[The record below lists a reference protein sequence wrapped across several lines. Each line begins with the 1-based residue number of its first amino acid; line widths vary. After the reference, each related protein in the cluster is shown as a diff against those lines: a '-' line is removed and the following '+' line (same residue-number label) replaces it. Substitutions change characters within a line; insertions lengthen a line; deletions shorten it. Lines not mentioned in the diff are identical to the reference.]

1 MKKLLALVLALVMS
15 MSLVTISNAAFSD
28 ADKIDHKEAVEVMN
42 ALGVINGMPDGSFA
56 PAGNVTRAEMAKM
69 ITIISI
75 GAIDPAAFV
84 GTATDLTDINGH
96 WAEGYIKYCYSQ
108 GIIAGNGNG
117 VFAPNAKVTASEAA
131 KMLLVALGYNSD
143 VQGYTGAQWTINVA
157 RDAQLKGFYK
167 DLSVSALATLT
178 RDEAAQMMYNAVN
191 AKTIEERKTLN
202 SDGKVSTTYI
212 DNSTTLLENTFNAD
226 TTKGQLT
233 KLSYNSDKKEFT
245 YTVGTHAYTTT
256 ADFTGLYMQNVKVM
270 SKTENSKTTVY
281 GIYADDSKVVV
292 SAPYYQV
299 SDGSKNGEMKIDGTV
314 YKIEDNAKTLSTYYP
329 VKYNDTA
336 AAATPADASVAATV
350 KFIDLNGDG
359 EIDFGVYVPFTVAQV
374 TYAGAKSFTAGGNNY
389 TYENKGKTYTLST
402 DVKKDDQV
410 MIVAAANS
418 VTNKVEVTKLDVLTG
433 KVDATKGDTKVQI
446 NGTWYGKASGTAMN
460 LGDKY
465 DFVAVNN
472 FIVTTDAT
480 SATVK
485 TEDYVL
491 VTKKAVAAGFTG
503 NQVKILK
510 SDGTTEI
517 KDYGTKTGAV
527 DFGSVAEGTLYTID
541 DADQS
546 GKIVLKAIV
555 TSAAA
560 AGEKVGGFDG
570 YTAGTYAKDAGKDGK
585 IDGKAIADDA
595 VVFVKDTAKD
605 EYKVIA
611 GATLKQLTATN
622 AAGAAITTNK
632 NAYYNTSKT
641 TGYST
646 IVLAYVESTL
656 ASSTGVKYGYVTGDV
671 VKIKNSDDKT
681 VAQVTFWNGSEEVT
695 LTTNDTNAN
704 VVALTAKGQA
714 FSYKLDKDNNLTDV
728 TKLENT
734 TETAVVA
741 FDGESIKFDGDAQ
754 VYDVDKDTVIIYV
767 DTDAKTGV
775 DGGKVDLA
783 GKDASGNYVK
793 NVLRIVD
800 GDNDVNVLFVDIA
813 NDFVFVA

>member
-28 ADKIDHKEAVEVMN
+28 ADKIEHTEAVEVMN
-42 ALGVINGMPDGSFA
+42 ALGVINGIGDGSFD
-56 PAGNVTRAEMAKM
+56 PEGSVTRAQMAKM
-69 ITIISI
+69 ITIIML
-75 GAIDPAAFV
+75 GNVDADAFK
-84 GTATDLTDINGH
+84 GTTTDLKDINGH
-96 WAEGYIKYCYSQ
+96 WAEGFIKYCYSQ
-108 GIIAGNGNG
+108 GVIAGTGDGN
-117 VFAPNAKVTASEAA
+117 FAPNANVTAVEAA
-131 KMLLVALGYNSD
+131 KMLLVAIGYNAS
-143 VQGYTGAQWTINVA
+143 VQGYVGADWTINVI
-157 RDAQLKGFYK
+157 RDAQLSKLFK
-167 DLSVSALATLT
+167 DLSVTSTKVLT
-178 RDEAAQMMYNAVN
+178 RDEAAQMIYNAVN
-191 AKTIEERKTLN
+191 ANTIEKSSSVDRL
-202 SDGKVSTTYI
+202 SGKVTDIY
-212 DNSTTLLENTFNAD
+212 NANGVKLLVKTFNTDD

-245 YTVGTHAYTTT
+245 YTVDANTFTTT
-256 ADFTGLYMQNVKVM
+256 ADYTDLYMQNVKVM

-299 SDGSKNGEMKIDGTV
+299 SDGSKNYEMKIDGTV
-314 YKIEDNAKTLSTYYP
+314 YKIEDNAKTLTNYYP
-329 VKYNDTA
+329 VMYNADA
-336 AAATPADASVAATV
+336 DAATPADASVAATV

-359 EIDFGVYVPFTVAQV
+359 EIDFGVYVPFTVAEV

-402 DVKKDDQV
+402 DVKKDDKV
-410 MIVAAANS
+410 MVVAAANS

-446 NGTWYGKASGTAMN
+446 NGTWYGKASGTTMN

-480 SATVK
+480 STTVK

-491 VTKKAVAAGFTG
+491 VTKKATAAGFTG

-517 KDYGTKTGAV
+517 KDYGTKNGAV
-527 DFGSVAEGTLYTID
+527 DFSTVTEGTLYTID

-555 TSAAA
+555 TSASAS
-560 AGEKVGGFDG
+560 EKVGGFDG
-570 YTAGTYAKDAGKDGK
+570 YTANAYAKDAGKDGK

-605 EYKVIA
+605 EYKVIT
-611 GATLKQLTATN
+611 GATLKQLNAATN
-622 AAGAAITTNK
+622 H

-681 VAQVTFWNGSEEVT
+681 VAQITFWNGSEEVT
-695 LTTNDTNAN
+695 LTTNDTTAN
-704 VVALTAKGQA
+704 VSALTAKGQA

-728 TKLENT
+728 AKLNANT
-734 TETAVVA
+734 EAAVEA
-741 FDGESIKFDGDAQ
+741 FDGESIKFDSDSQ

-783 GKDASGNYVK
+783 GKDANNAYVK
-793 NVLRIVD
+793 NVLRVVD
-800 GDNDVNVLFVDIA
+800 TDHDVNVLFVDIA
-813 NDFVFVA
+813 NDFVFVV